1 VTRTTRIAIALA
13 AALAACDSTP
23 RNAVTAC
30 EQTTI
35 VPTKTDI
42 LFVIDDSG
50 SMQSEQ
56 QKLGTSFNAF
66 ITRLAA
72 SPARSDFQI
81 GVTTTSVD
89 WPIFDAGSAGP
100 LTVFD
105 RDPNDPSATP
115 YPAGALVAVDPA
127 TPGKVLYDAAAKRF
141 TGTRI
146 LDATSTTLVADFNA
160 NAKVGT
166 GGAGKEQ
173 GFRAA
178 RLALTDRVAD
188 GTNAGF
194 LRPGARLALVIVSD
208 EDDCSDPASPPAV
221 VYGRVGGGIQE
232 RCHSDADQALLPKV
246 SDYLDFLG
254 TPLAGEVR
262 PVVVAVIAGVDAQKR
277 PVNPACNTV
286 NGGYPAF
293 RYRAFVD
300 GLGPQALIDDV
311 CLQDF
316 SPTLEAIAGLIA
328 QNVTLSQAPAD
339 VRLLQVAVAR
349 RDGSTTPC
357 TVGASGAGAADVVY
371 SPPQGGRAPALQFQA
386 QGRCVLQ
393 PGDEVRL
400 QILCAG

>member
-1 VTRTTRIAIALA
+1 VTRTMRIAVALA
-13 AALAACDSTP
+13 AALAACDSAP
-23 RNAVTAC
+23 RNAVTTC
-30 EQTTI
+30 QQTTI

-66 ITRLAA
+66 ISRLAA

-89 WPIFDAGSAGP
+89 WPIFDAGSSGP

-105 RDPNDPSATP
+105 RDPNDPGATP

-127 TPGKVLYDAAAKRF
+127 TPGKILYDAGAKRF
-141 TGTRI
+141 TGPRI
-146 LDATSTTLVADFNA
+146 LDASSPTLVADFNA
-160 NAKVGT
+160 NAKVGIA
-166 GGAGKEQ
+166 GAGKEQ

-178 RLALTDRVAD
+178 KLALTDRIAD

-221 VYGRVGGGIQE
+221 VYPRVGGGIQD

-246 SDYLDFLG
+246 SDYLDLLG

-277 PVNPACNTV
+277 PVNPACNQV

-293 RYRAFVD
+293 RYKAFVD
-300 GLGPQALIDDV
+300 GLGAQALIDDV

-328 QNVTLSQAPAD
+328 QNVTLSEAPAD

-357 TVGASGAGAADVVY
+357 TVAPSGSDAAAADVVY
-371 SPPQGGRAPALQFQA
+371 SAPQGGRSPALQF

-393 PGDEVRL
+393 QGDEVRL

>member
-1 VTRTTRIAIALA
+1 
-13 AALAACDSTP
+13 
-23 RNAVTAC
+23 
-30 EQTTI
+30 
-35 VPTKTDI
+35 
-42 LFVIDDSG
+42 G
-50 SMQSEQ
+50 SMEVEQ
-56 QKLGTSFNAF
+56 QKLGLTTSFNAF
-66 ITRLAA
+66 ITRLAT

-89 WPIFDAGSAGP
+89 WPIFDAGTSGP
-100 LTVFD
+100 ITVFG
-105 RDPNDPSATP
+105 RNPNDAAATP
-115 YPAGALVAVDPA
+115 YPAGALVAVDPT
-127 TPGKVLYDAAAKRF
+127 TPGKILYDAATQRF

-146 LDATSTTLVADFNA
+146 LDASSPTLVADFNA

-166 GGAGKEQ
+166 DGAGKEQ

-178 RLALTDRVAD
+178 KLALTDRIAD

-194 LRPGARLALVIVSD
+194 LRPGARLAIVIVTD
-208 EDDCSDPASPPAV
+208 EDDCSDPATPPAV

-277 PVNPACNTV
+277 PVTPSCN
-286 NGGYPAF
+286 NAGYKAV
-293 RYRAFVD
+293 RYKAFVD
-300 GLGPQALIDDV
+300 GLGAQALIDDV
-311 CLQDF
+311 CLPDF
-316 SPTLEAIAGLIA
+316 SPTLESIAGLIA

-339 VRLLQVAVAR
+339 VRLLQVAVVR
-349 RDGSTTPC
+349 RDGTTTPC
-357 TVGASGAGAADVVY
+357 TVATSGGDAAAADVVY
-371 SPPQGGRAPALQFQA
+371 SAPQAGRAPALQFQA

-393 PGDEVRL
+393 QGDEVRL